1 MDHSVAAA
9 DGSGAGPPGRPAS
22 FVHDALFYRDEPEY
36 LAGALPFLR
45 DSLAAGVPAL
55 VAAPA
60 SRMAWVSRALGCD
73 AAAVRFIDMTI
84 DGRNPNRII
93 PAVLQA
99 FVDDHPGQPVAMIGE
114 PVWPGRSA
122 AEYPACMQHEAMIN
136 VVFAGRSGTILCPY
150 DSRTLEPEVLMDA
163 GRTHPTLILAGVR
176 RRSRCYADPA
186 EVVADFN
193 RPLPC
198 PPHATAGMD
207 FVGVDDLPKLRD
219 FVRLEALTAGLSHDR
234 SIDLQ
239 MAANEIATN
248 TVRHAGGAGSARVW
262 AEDGHVLCDIT
273 DSGYV
278 EGTVAGRLAPPITSE
293 SGRGLLVSNYLCDL
307 VRLYSVPGLTTVRL
321 FVRLS

>member
-9 DGSGAGPPGRPAS
+9 DGSGADPPVRPAS
-22 FVHDALFYRDEPEY
+22 FVHDALFYRDESEY
-36 LAGALPFLR
+36 LAGTMPFLR

-60 SRMAWVSRALGCD
+60 LQVLWVRGALGG
-73 AAAVRFIDMTI
+73 AADTVRFLDMTI

-114 PVWPGRSA
+114 PVWAGRSP
-122 AEYPACMQHEAMIN
+122 AEYPACVQHEAMIN
-136 VVFAGRSGTILCPY
+136 VVFAGLAGTILCPY
-150 DSRTLEPEVLMDA
+150 DSRHLEPEVLQDA
-163 GRTHPTLILAGVR
+163 GRTHRTLILGGVR
-176 RRSRCYADPA
+176 TPSRCYCDPA

-198 PPHATAGMD
+198 PPHPTAGMD
-207 FVGVDDLPKLRD
+207 FVGIDDLPKLRD
-219 FVRLEALTAGLSHDR
+219 FVRREALTAGLSHDR

-278 EGTVAGRLAPPITSE
+278 PGTVAGRLAPPITSE
-293 SGRGLLVSNYLCDL
+293 GGRGLLVSNYLCDL

-321 FVRLS
+321 FVRLF

>member
-1 MDHSVAAA
+1 VDHSVAAA
-9 DGSGAGPPGRPAS
+9 DGSGADPPGRPAS
-22 FVHDALFYRDEPEY
+22 FVHDALFYRDESDY
-36 LAGALPFLR
+36 LAGTVPFLH

-55 VAAPA
+55 VAAPVQQV
-60 SRMAWVSRALGCD
+60 SWVRRALGG
-73 AAAVRFIDMTI
+73 AAATVRFIDMTI

-93 PAVLQA
+93 PAILQA
-99 FVDDHPGQPVAMIGE
+99 FVEDHPGRAVAMIGE
-114 PVWPGRSA
+114 PVWAGRSP
-122 AEYPACMQHEAMIN
+122 AEYPACVQHEAMIN
-136 VVFAGRSGTILCPY
+136 VVFAGLAGTILCPY
-150 DSRTLEPEVLMDA
+150 DSRNLEPEALQDA

-176 RRSRCYADPA
+176 TPSRRSCVPA
-186 EVVADFN
+186 QVVADFN

-198 PPHATAGMD
+198 PPYATAGMD
-207 FVGVDDLPKLRD
+207 FVGMDDLPKLRD
-219 FVRLEALTAGLSHDR
+219 FVRREAITVGLSHDR

-278 EGTVAGRLAPPITSE
+278 PGTVAGRLAPPITSE